1 MFKGLTT
8 NGRGA
13 AQGGGMEVTRAL
25 AAFVV
30 RSRAERME
38 KFKDLFNEVLPEGQ
52 TEELIELCWSLGRSR
67 DVSEIARA
75 AARG

>member
-1 MFKGLTT
+1 
-8 NGRGA
+8 
-13 AQGGGMEVTRAL
+13 MEVTRAL

-30 RSRAERME
+30 QSRAERME

-52 TEELIELCWSLGRSR
+52 TEELIELCWLLGRSR